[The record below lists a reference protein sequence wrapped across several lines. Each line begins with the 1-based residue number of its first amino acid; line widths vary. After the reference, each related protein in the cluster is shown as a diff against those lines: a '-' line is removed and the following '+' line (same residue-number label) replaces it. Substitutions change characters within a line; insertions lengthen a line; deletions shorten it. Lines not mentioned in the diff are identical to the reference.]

1 MQGKGCIIEWPW
13 WRCGFWRVF
22 PLLDVGKMPLGDG
35 TALMLSNKI
44 MNIFFWIYAMRL
56 ITSPLDRNEEV
67 CFGLGYVPMM
77 G

>member
-1 MQGKGCIIEWPW
+1 
-13 WRCGFWRVF
+13 
-22 PLLDVGKMPLGDG
+22 MPLGDR

-44 MNIFFWIYAMRL
+44 MNIFFWIYAMWL

-77 G
+77 GWETAAQCCGGATGSAVAYIRDR

>member
-22 PLLDVGKMPLGDG
+22 PLLDVGKMPLGDR

-44 MNIFFWIYAMRL
+44 MNIFF
-56 ITSPLDRNEEV
+56 
-67 CFGLGYVPMM
+67 GYMQCD
-77 G
+77 